1 MATNQAG
8 AQPKPSTGRN
18 VQRQPPVSFFF
29 FGASISSFL
38 HLVLQ
43 NPPNS
48 SAPIPSR
55 LPALADWRQPG
66 PIRAV
71 RRRLGFGLGG
81 GGRRGTGLV
90 DASPPRVT
98 AAPGLEISS
107 AWIKGAAAAAAAAEE
122 EEVVEAAVTV
132 AAPIS

>member
-1 MATNQAG
+1 M
-8 AQPKPSTGRN
+8 
-18 VQRQPPVSFFF
+18 
-29 FGASISSFL
+29 
-38 HLVLQ
+38 
-43 NPPNS
+43 
-48 SAPIPSR
+48 
-55 LPALADWRQPG
+55 
-66 PIRAV
+66 
-71 RRRLGFGLGG
+71 GG

-107 AWIKGAAAAAAAAEE
+107 AWITGAAAAAAEE